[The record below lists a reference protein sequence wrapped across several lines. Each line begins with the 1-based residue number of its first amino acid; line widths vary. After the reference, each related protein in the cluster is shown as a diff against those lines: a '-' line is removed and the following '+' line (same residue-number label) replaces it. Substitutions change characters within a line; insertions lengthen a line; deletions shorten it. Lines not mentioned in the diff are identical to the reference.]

1 MIKENVLELINQVF
15 IKELHL
21 FERNG
26 NIIAFGKNSSYLKI
40 LSDLE
45 YNFLSL
51 MKKGFN
57 IEQISNET
65 NIDEYNVSKSILE
78 IFDGIKSQKIIK
90 SKLEAPNSIQ
100 LIISDACNMKCSY
113 CYGNYYTNQK
123 DKHLMDLQTAFKAI
137 DFAESLGI
145 SNIGFFGGEPL
156 LNFSLINEVV
166 NYCQQKRLQFK
177 FGMTTNGTLI
187 TNEIAEFARKNN
199 ILVSVS
205 IDGDYDTHNLSRKYP
220 NGNNTYNDVIEGV
233 NLLKSKNCLYMLEMT
248 YSKKHSKDLKTIL
261 NNLSKVHNC
270 LSCTCVEGRS
280 VSSFSDEIIQ
290 GDRMIAFYN
299 DMFDFFIENKT
310 NSIDITLGG
319 MNELVSSLISDYS
332 ISKEYICTSIMH
344 RISIGIHGDIYPCP
358 ETMSN
363 NFRIANVMDTDLVD
377 TFNLKRR
384 TILEKLK
391 KETLK
396 EYWFSN
402 ITDIC
407 YARICENGEKKIE
420 DSISISKAIEDI
432 LYKVAI
438 IKNS

>member
-1 MIKENVLELINQVF
+1 MISESIFELINKVF
-15 IKELHL
+15 IKELHI
-21 FERNG
+21 FERHSDY
-26 NIIAFGKNSSYLKI
+26 IAFGKKSGYLKI
-40 LSDLE
+40 LSELE
-45 YNFLSL
+45 YKYLSL
-51 MKKGFN
+51 MNKGFS
-57 IEQISNET
+57 IEQISNKT
-65 NIDEYNVSKSILE
+65 NIDVYKVSENILE
-78 IFDGIKSQKIIK
+78 IFQGVKNQKIVK

-113 CYGNYYTNQK
+113 CYGEYYANQK
-123 DKHLMDLQTAFKAI
+123 DKHLMEIQTAFKAI

-156 LNFSLINEVV
+156 LNFPLIKEVV
-166 NYCQQKRLQFK
+166 NYCKQKSVHFQ

-187 TNEIAEFARKNN
+187 TKEFAEFARQNN

-205 IDGDYDTHNLSRKYP
+205 IDGDSDTHNLSRKYP
-220 NGNNTYNDVIEGV
+220 NGKNTYNDVVEGV
-233 NLLKSKNCLYMLEMT
+233 NLLKNEKCLYMLEMT
-248 YSKKHSKDLKTIL
+248 YSKRHPKDLKTIL
-261 NNLSKVHNC
+261 TNISKLHNC
-270 LSCTCVEGRS
+270 LSCTCVEGRG
-280 VSSFSDEIIQ
+280 VSYFSDEIIKE
-290 GDRMIAFYN
+290 DRMIDFYN

-310 NSIDITLGG
+310 KNIDITLGG
-319 MNELVSSLISDYS
+319 MNELVSSLFSDYS
-332 ISKEYICTSIMH
+332 TSKEYICTSIMH

-358 ETMSN
+358 ETMTN
-363 NFRIANVMDTDLVD
+363 DFRIANVNENDLIE
-377 TFNLKRR
+377 TFSIKRA

-391 KETLK
+391 KENLN

-407 YARICENGEKKIE
+407 YARICDNGKKEIE